1 MTIGARVAL
10 AGALILAACGCFNY
24 RGPRGVEE
32 SLEHTLGVELHPEEG
47 IKLGPISTRFVAS
60 FVGHDEDDFLS
71 DLSRVGIAVF
81 EVGASN
87 GQTPRPI
94 QASDLGFRGW
104 STMLDMHDDG
114 DQVLLLVKPRK
125 GSIREMM
132 LVSVDGD
139 EVVVARLTGN
149 LDHLIAK
156 AMDGAEHGG
165 AKGAR
170 AAVGQ

>member
-1 MTIGARVAL
+1 MTIGTRVAL
-10 AGALILAACGCFNY
+10 ASGLILAASGCFSY
-24 RGPRGVEE
+24 RGPHGVQE

-60 FVGHDEDDFLS
+60 FTGDSEDDFLH

-81 EVGASN
+81 EVGAAN
-87 GQTPRPI
+87 GRTPRPI

-104 STMLDMHDDG
+104 NTMLESHDDG

-125 GSIREMM
+125 GSIRDMM

-149 LDHLIAK
+149 LDQLIAK
-156 AMDGAEHGG
+156 AIEGAEHGG